1 MAGVQKF
8 HFAWDVPKCAPG
20 CSDTWIGDGFCDRA
34 CNVSACNFDYPDCV
48 NATSHYSYVGHSG
61 NEPQHGSLCST
72 GCPDSWLGDRV
83 CDTRCNTAE
92 CAWDMGDCGIDKV
105 QRDLPGV
112 ALRPRAPK
120 VPSNNGHK
128 DNLLVVPFGTKGG
141 YFDMHALNMSIIAV
155 NHTESSILYAF
166 MLRGHELLLSLIER
180 EMRVKT
186 PPFLVNFLFNRS
198 FCRIYCHRRNST
210 IPTETISFSLL
221 VERNLA
227 TNCTSRFP
235 IKHIPRT
242 RFVSACLS
250 HRADHFPL
258 VKAAYLAERN
268 WSEYA
273 MGSRAPRGV
282 AVLIILTSC
291 IPVRLLPPQYIC

>member
-155 NHTESSILYAF
+155 NHTESSIFRHAF
-166 MLRGHELLLSLIER
+166 MLQGHGLLLFTLETEENKGNEDEELPIIVDFHLIGHKAGSIATDE
-180 EMRVKT
+180 
-186 PPFLVNFLFNRS
+186 
-198 FCRIYCHRRNST
+198 NST

-227 TNCTSRFP
+227 TSYASRGFLSALAKYKVLCQP
-235 IKHIPRT
+235 VFRIKRT
-242 RFVSACLS
+242 IFL
-250 HRADHFPL
+250 
-258 VKAAYLAERN
+258 
-268 WSEYA
+268 
-273 MGSRAPRGV
+273 
-282 AVLIILTSC
+282 
-291 IPVRLLPPQYIC
+291 